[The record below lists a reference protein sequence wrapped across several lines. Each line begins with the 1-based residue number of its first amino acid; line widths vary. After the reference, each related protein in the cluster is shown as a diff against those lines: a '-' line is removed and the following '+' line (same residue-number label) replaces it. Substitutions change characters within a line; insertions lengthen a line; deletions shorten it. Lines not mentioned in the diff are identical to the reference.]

1 MKITDEAKVLL
12 KEALDEKKADG
23 IRLRTSRSCC
33 GTSLRF
39 ELVTITDK
47 DTPEDING
55 LSVLMDEETR
65 SWTGIVTIDA
75 ANGRLT
81 LHDSAASCCG

>member
-12 KEALDEKKADG
+12 SKALEEKDANG

-39 ELVTITDK
+39 ELVVVTDK
-47 DTPEDING
+47 DKPEDING

-65 SWTGIVTIDA
+65 AWTGTVTIDA
-75 ANGRLT
+75 ADGKLT
-81 LHDSAASCCG
+81 LYDSAASCCG